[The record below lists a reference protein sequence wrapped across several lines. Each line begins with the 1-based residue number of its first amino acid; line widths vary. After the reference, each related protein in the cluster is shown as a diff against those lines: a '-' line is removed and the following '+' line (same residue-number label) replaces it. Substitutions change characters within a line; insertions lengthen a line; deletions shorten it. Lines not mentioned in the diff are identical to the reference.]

1 MTDTVSPEKRSQ
13 VMARVG
19 SKDTKPELLIRKGLH
34 ARGFR
39 YRLHVKSLPGK
50 PDLVFSRYKS
60 VIQINGC
67 FWHGHDCPRCRMPSS
82 NTEYWNRK
90 IARNMERDI
99 SNRQSLLDMGWRVMT
114 IWECALTGKRKLE
127 LHKIIDMTCD
137 WLLSMNTTFEIAG
150 EAVDAELKFIEKSN
164 HGPSY

>member
-1 MTDTVSPEKRSQ
+1 
-13 VMARVG
+13 
-19 SKDTKPELLIRKGLH
+19 
-34 ARGFR
+34 
-39 YRLHVKSLPGK
+39 
-50 PDLVFSRYKS
+50 
-60 VIQINGC
+60 
-67 FWHGHDCPRCRMPSS
+67 
-82 NTEYWNRK
+82 
-90 IARNMERDI
+90 
-99 SNRQSLLDMGWRVMT
+99 MT